1 MSHAQA
7 AEELKSK
14 LGLSSPPVALSFVEA
29 APEGVRAFEREVP
42 SACTFWR
49 EAESG
54 VFYAPAEK
62 HYNCPIGT
70 MTMGFDMPE
79 EVQQNLMGFVQMMTG
94 NGYIAPDE
102 PAHIPTVERKKSG
115 IVYGPLGELPTEPD
129 LVLLW
134 LTPRQAMIYNEA
146 VGNSRWRGEASPHAL
161 GRPACGALPAALDKS
176 QPQLSMGCAGM
187 RTFTEVAD
195 DRMLV
200 ALPGKSLSEFLGAL
214 DKTVRA
220 NAAMQAFYDEH
231 KGRFANA

>member
-1 MSHAQA
+1 MNYAHA
-7 AEELKSK
+7 AEELTSK
-14 LGLSSPPVALSFVEA
+14 LNLSSPPVALSFVET
-29 APEGVRAFEREVP
+29 APEGLPTFEQEVP
-42 SACTFWR
+42 SACSFWR
-49 EAESG
+49 KAESG

-94 NGYIAPDE
+94 NGYITPEE
-102 PAHIPTVERKKSG
+102 PAHIPTEKTKKSG
-115 IVYGPLGELPTEPD
+115 IVYGPLGQLPTPPD
-129 LVLLW
+129 VVLLW

-146 VGNSRWRGEASPHAL
+146 VGNSRWRADAAPQVL
-161 GRPACGALPAALDKS
+161 GRPACGALPAALDRS

-187 RTFTEVAD
+187 RTFTEVSD

-214 DKTVRA
+214 DKTLQA
-220 NAAMQAFYDEH
+220 NASMQAFYNEH
-231 KGRFANA
+231 KSRFVSA